1 MMDLTN
7 CIKKKKTFNGANG
20 TKISVIYNGEQYM
33 LKFPNLAYKNPRLHY
48 SSSIISEYIGSHIF
62 NIIGIPAQ
70 ETYFGNYIYEGKK
83 RIVVACKDITKP
95 GVIIQDFASLKNTI
109 IDSSTNGYGTDIEE
123 LMEVMRNQDQ
133 IDSMELINRFW
144 DMFIVDAL
152 IANMDRHNG
161 NWGFLYNTLT
171 DEIKLAPVY
180 DCGSS
185 LYPQADEEIMK
196 KCLYDIREI
205 NIRVYD
211 FPNTPLKYKGER
223 VNYFNFIS
231 SLEYTECNKALKRI
245 FPLINMEKIYKL
257 IEDIE
262 IISDLQKQFYKKML
276 KERYEKIL
284 KFSYKLNNL

>member
-1 MMDLTN
+1 M
-7 CIKKKKTFNGANG
+7 
-20 TKISVIYNGEQYM
+20 
-33 LKFPNLAYKNPRLHY
+33 
-48 SSSIISEYIGSHIF
+48 
-62 NIIGIPAQ
+62 
-70 ETYFGNYIYEGKK
+70 
-83 RIVVACKDITKP
+83 
-95 GVIIQDFASLKNTI
+95 
-109 IDSSTNGYGTDIEE
+109 
-123 LMEVMRNQDQ
+123 
-133 IDSMELINRFW
+133 
-144 DMFIVDAL
+144 
-152 IANMDRHNG
+152 
-161 NWGFLYNTLT
+161 YNTLT

-284 KFSYKLNNL
+284 KFSYNKLNK